1 MKQYWKISLLLA
13 LGLSLAGCKE
23 DTGETTQ
30 SDIDGNVA
38 EMTRDE
44 SKKIKE
50 GEVKND
56 AILMGGPPPQ
66 GSK

>member
-1 MKQYWKISLLLA
+1 MKQFWKLSLLLA
-13 LGLSLAGCKE
+13 VGLIMVGCKE

-30 SDIDGNVA
+30 SDINGNVA

-66 GSK
+66 GGK